1 MSNEELHPEVQKLH
15 DGLEATVKLCKW
27 TYDLSREYGFT
38 EEQSMKMAITYMQS
52 VMTAAQTMASKE

>member
-38 EEQSMKMAITYMQS
+38 E
-52 VMTAAQTMASKE
+52 